1 MRSSRPSA
9 GLVLLLC
16 CALVAQATAEPAVE
30 SQVEAN
36 EEVPTPYESTPLPGT
51 VLRIKVLYDRSI
63 NTCRFFVS
71 YLKSAR
77 SRFCRNTSCRIRRT
91 DSTVQGSI
99 LAVRALGDATLMTVL
114 LQGEVA
120 TDGTTGPADPEAAA
134 DESVR
139 FDYGRTDPEPL
150 SMGSY
155 SPATGGSKGDCA
167 VLCQWEDYTP
177 VCNANGRRVAQ
188 SACEARCVGLFSNQ
202 YSSAWCGVP
211 KSGGGW
217 FSGRKLRAF
226 HA

>member
-16 CALVAQATAEPAVE
+16 CALVAQTTAEPAVE

-36 EEVPTPYESTPLPGT
+36 EE
-51 VLRIKVLYDRSI
+51 
-63 NTCRFFVS
+63 
-71 YLKSAR
+71 
-77 SRFCRNTSCRIRRT
+77 
-91 DSTVQGSI
+91 
-99 LAVRALGDATLMTVL
+99 
-114 LQGEVA
+114 GEVA